1 MMSRTQPLAYNLG
14 GFHMKAGHMCAS
26 ILFGATFVLDLGGIP
41 VFGQTKDDSVA
52 ERRWSLAVSV
62 GVTSRGPESGIEN
75 AMNASGFN
83 QTSPAD
89 WSGGSQD
96 HPFSRGGSETP
107 WEVALRFALDP
118 PIQVGIIVNDAA
130 NGEIIGYR
138 QQMYLFVNYSILT
151 IGTDA
156 YIQVFG
162 FRLGIGPA
170 LSKVKSW
177 LDDAAKSVGAS
188 SVTKLGALID
198 VGLSQ
203 PADTRFFFDLDF
215 QYCFTGKVAIGPY
228 TSNYFDSSATMPSSR
243 INCNYY
249 VIAFGLGIR
258 F

>member
-1 MMSRTQPLAYNLG
+1 
-14 GFHMKAGHMCAS
+14 MKAGHMCVS
-26 ILFGATFVLDLGGIP
+26 ILLGATIALDLGGIP
-41 VFGQTKDDSVA
+41 VFGQIKDDSVA
-52 ERRWSLAVSV
+52 ERRWSMTVSL

-89 WSGGSQD
+89 WFGGSQA

-107 WEVALRFALDP
+107 WEVALRFAVDP
-118 PIQVGIIVNDAA
+118 PIQIGIIVNNAA
-130 NGEIIGYR
+130 NGEVIGYR

-151 IGTDA
+151 IGTAA

-177 LDDAAKSVGAS
+177 LDDAGKTVDVS

-215 QYCFTGKVAIGPY
+215 QYCFLGKVAIGPY
-228 TSNYFDSSATMPSSR
+228 TSSSFDSSATMPSSR
-243 INCNYY
+243 VNCSYY
-249 VIAFGLGIR
+249 VIAMGVGIR